1 MGKEIKK
8 RKLINWEKVL
18 TALLSDASVK
28 SAAITLILAL
38 PICVGTFF
46 LAPAEPYSE
55 RFERDFFSDA
65 SIIYIYIYFIG
76 LIGTV
81 LSLTYFAIFFGLLFI
96 ESNKRSANSAAEA
109 QRKVEAEE
117 EDRLAKIR
125 ASMTPAEW
133 ETYKLQLENNKLLK
147 NIQRNNNS
155 KNTTT
160 TIGFVE

>member
-1 MGKEIKK
+1 
-8 RKLINWEKVL
+8 
-18 TALLSDASVK
+18 
-28 SAAITLILAL
+28 
-38 PICVGTFF
+38 
-46 LAPAEPYSE
+46 
-55 RFERDFFSDA
+55 
-65 SIIYIYIYFIG
+65 
-76 LIGTV
+76 
-81 LSLTYFAIFFGLLFI
+81 
-96 ESNKRSANSAAEA
+96 
-109 QRKVEAEE
+109 VEAEE

>member
-8 RKLINWEKVL
+8 RKGINWENVITIKNTV
-18 TALLSDASVK
+18 
-28 SAAITLILAL
+28 ITLFISLPLCIGSYILTPDDEWTA
-38 PICVGTFF
+38 T
-46 LAPAEPYSE
+46 AT
-55 RFERDFFSDA
+55 
-65 SIIYIYIYFIG
+65 IYIIFTFIG
-76 LIGTV
+76 LIGTI
-81 LSLTYFAIFFGLLFI
+81 LSSTFLVIVIIKVFAD
-96 ESNKRSANSAAEA
+96 AAAEA

-117 EDRLAKIR
+117 EERLAKIR

-147 NIQRNNNS
+147 SIQRNNNS

>member
-8 RKLINWEKVL
+8 RRGTNWENVIENVITIKNAV
-18 TALLSDASVK
+18 
-28 SAAITLILAL
+28 ITLFISL
-38 PICVGTFF
+38 PLCVGSYILT
-46 LAPAEPYSE
+46 PDDEWTT
-55 RFERDFFSDA
+55 
-65 SIIYIYIYFIG
+65 IYLIFTFIG
-76 LIGTV
+76 LIGTI
-81 LSLTYFAIFFGLLFI
+81 LSSTFLVIVIIKAYVEIDV
-96 ESNKRSANSAAEA
+96 EA
-109 QRKVEAEE
+109 KRKVEAEE

-125 ASMTPAEW
+125 ATMTPAEW